1 MEKVVDTRVFQE
13 YFKGIRTKFLTG
25 DYTEGTYRT
34 PFENFIESLNNNF
47 HLTQEP
53 KRVQKLG
60 APDFKSYR
68 KGAKIG
74 YIETKDLGKNLDNEL
89 ESEQLKKYKESI
101 NNLILTNY
109 SRFILIRDSHKIF
122 DINLFNLSDLDKLKF
137 VISDDKIEEFLKL
150 IKTFFDYKSPT
161 IKSAKELAEA
171 LSKKARLLKDLAKE
185 QLEEDLS
192 KVNSGK
198 PSSVYDFYKG
208 LEELIKDIT
217 IDDCADAYAQTIT
230 YGLFLAKTNCAG
242 ILSRDTAASYIPRS
256 IGVIKRIF
264 VNIAGDALPSNLSWI
279 VDEIIDV
286 LNASDMK
293 SILSEI
299 DFRGKKDRDPFTF
312 FYEDFLRLYDPKK
325 RKHLGVFYTPRP
337 VVNFIVKSIEQILKN
352 DFNKLNGFGED
363 DVTVLDPAVG
373 TGTFLWLVYLRTI
386 VDLKERGLG
395 GLIKS
400 KIEKHILKDFYGF
413 EILMTP
419 YIIAHL
425 KLTTVI
431 NKWFYKFKEYDRIQV
446 YLTNTLEPFE
456 THALMPF
463 FREITEESKI
473 ANELKLEKPILVVIG
488 NPPYS
493 VSSSNKSK
501 WIMEKMQDYKKDL
514 NERNIQPL
522 DDDYIKFI
530 RFAQWKI
537 EQNKQG
543 IVGYITNN
551 SYLDGIIHRQM
562 RKSLLDS
569 FDRIYILNL
578 HGSSRR
584 EEPTEKKDENV
595 FDIQQGVAIA
605 LFVKNDKFKDKK
617 VFYADLYGK
626 REEKYHWLD
635 RNRINTVKWQELKP
649 EEPYYFLVP
658 KDLSLQEEYEKF
670 WKMTEIFEKYSSGI
684 ETRKDYLTT
693 DISRDCLKDRVLQF
707 ANPKITNEFLMSTYH
722 IKKSRDWI
730 LSEVRKVL
738 FEKGFD
744 PNLLIK
750 YGYRPFDDRWIYF
763 EDKFIAYPF
772 RKIFNQGQQN
782 LYITTQRNTT
792 TSWKHAIVNQYVVD
806 KHCTGELSYSFPL
819 YIYNENKEKSHQKIL
834 TGEVIESKLGKQL
847 NFTQDFIEFIE
858 EQYPNQK
865 ITPEDILSYIY
876 AMLHSPT
883 YRQKFNEF
891 LKIDFPRIPFVKDFK
906 VFKQLSEIG
915 KELVNLHLMKTKLKT
930 STKFG
935 VQGPNV
941 IKFVRCKDNKV
952 YINKDQFF
960 DGVSEEVWNFYIGGY
975 QVLDKWLKSRKNRE
989 LSSNEIEH
997 FLQVVEIIK
1006 RTMGYMEEIDK
1017 INLSI

>member
-1 MEKVVDTRVFQE
+1 MKKVVDNRVFQE
-13 YFKGIRTKFLTG
+13 YFKRIRTKFLTG

-150 IKTFFDYKSPT
+150 IETFFDYNSPT

-242 ILSRDTAASYIPRS
+242 ILSRDTAASHIPRS
-256 IGVIKRIF
+256 MGVIKRIF

-286 LNASDMK
+286 LNASDIK

-337 VVNFIVKSIEQILKN
+337 VINFIANSVNQILKK
-352 DFNKLNGFGED
+352 DFGKLRGFAED
-363 DVTVLDPAVG
+363 DVTILDPAVG
-373 TGTFLWLVYLRTI
+373 TGSFLWLTFLVTLNEIKNSRLRGI
-386 VDLKERGLG
+386 MKDK
-395 GLIKS
+395 IK
-400 KIEKHILKDFYGF
+400 KHILKDFYGF
-413 EILMTP
+413 ELLITP
-419 YIIAHL
+419 YIISHL
-425 KLTTVI
+425 KLTTI
-431 NKWFYKFKEYDRIQV
+431 LKKWHYEFKDDDRIQV

-473 ANELKLEKPILVVIG
+473 ANELKLTKPILVILG

-501 WIMEKMQDYKKDL
+501 WIMERMQDYKKDL

-543 IVGYITNN
+543 VVGYITNN

-562 RKSLLDS
+562 RKELINA

-595 FDIQQGVAIA
+595 FGIQQGVSIA

-617 VFYADLYGK
+617 VFYADLFGK

-635 RNRINTVKWQELKP
+635 RHTVNNVEWQELQP
-649 EEPYYFLVP
+649 EEPYYFFVP
-658 KDLSLQEEYEKF
+658 KDFSLQSEYDKF
-670 WKMTEIFEKYSSGI
+670 WGVVDIFKIKTYGVKSGRDKFVVGLTKKELIERFNIFISDKTDEEIGQLFNLKETNTWKISKAREK
-684 ETRKDYLTT
+684 
-693 DISRDCLKDRVLQF
+693 
-707 ANPKITNEFLMSTYH
+707 
-722 IKKSRDWI
+722 IKKGEIDAI
-730 LSEVRKVL
+730 LL
-738 FEKGFD
+738 QYAF
-744 PNLLIK
+744 
-750 YGYRPFDDRWIYF
+750 RPFDIGWILYDPAVVERDR
-763 EDKFIAYPF
+763 
-772 RKIFNQGQQN
+772 FNVM
-782 LYITTQRNTT
+782 
-792 TSWKHAIVNQYVVD
+792 KHLLNDNIAIV
-806 KHCTGELSYSFPL
+806 CTRQSKSENLHTLVTTNLGCCDFVTNHSFFFPL
-819 YIYNENKEKSHQKIL
+819 YTYNEDKEKPRQKTL
-834 TGEVIESKLGKQL
+834 TGEVRKAESGKQP
-847 NFTQDFIEFIE
+847 NFTEEFIRFIG
-858 EQYPNQK
+858 EQYPNLK
-865 ITPEDILSYIY
+865 ISPEDILGYIY
-876 AMLHSPT
+876 AVLHSPT

-891 LKIDFPRIPFVKDFK
+891 LKIDFPRIPFVKDFR
-906 VFKQLSEIG
+906 VFKQLSKIG
-915 KELVNLHLMKTKLKT
+915 TELINLHLMKTELKT
-930 STKFG
+930 KVKFD
-935 VQGPNV
+935 VQGSNV
-941 IKFVRCKDNKV
+941 VKFVRYKDNKV
-952 YINKDQFF
+952 YINEGQFF
-960 DGVSEEVWNFYIGGY
+960 DGISEEVWNFYIGGY

-1006 RTMGYMEEIDK
+1006 RTIGYMEEIGK
-1017 INLSI
+1017 IKTF